1 MFTNYQYNQPIIGL
15 SVTGAV
21 HQTEHTYNT
30 FIQHV
35 VLMYKTSTHRVK

>member
-21 HQTEHTYNT
+21 HQT
-30 FIQHV
+30 I
-35 VLMYKTSTHRVK
+35 